1 MKKPE
6 KKELKPI
13 IAGDLPSCIEMW
25 HNTGH
30 NQACDEWE
38 VYHTQEIV
46 KHMEAIGNL
55 TEQLV
60 DLPSEEE
67 IENIVDIWGTA
78 KDIAKALSKRIG
90 ENDNF

>member
-1 MKKPE
+1 MKRPE

-60 DLPSEEE
+60 DLPSEGE

-78 KDIAKALSKRIG
+78 KDIAKAIHERIG
-90 ENDNF
+90 K